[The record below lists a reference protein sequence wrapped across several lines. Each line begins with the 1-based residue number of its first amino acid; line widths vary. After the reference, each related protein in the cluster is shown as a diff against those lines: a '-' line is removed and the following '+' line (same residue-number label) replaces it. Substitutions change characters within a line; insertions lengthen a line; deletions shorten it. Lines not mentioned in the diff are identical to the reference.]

1 MIVDP
6 DCTNRKK
13 KPRVPDLDALILA
26 EVGKLAADP
35 SAFDS
40 LKDEPEED
48 RAEAVSDRQGE
59 VEKQIN
65 RLLNLY
71 QTGVVDLEE
80 LTPRLSDLKNERA
93 RLAAR
98 LEELEEE
105 TAGKLSKASAMEIAG
120 AFPAAVA
127 AGDPDDLRALIRALI
142 EKVTYDNGEM
152 VIYWKFN

>member
-1 MIVDP
+1 M
-6 DCTNRKK
+6 
-13 KPRVPDLDALILA
+13 
-26 EVGKLAADP
+26 
-35 SAFDS
+35 
-40 LKDEPEED
+40 
-48 RAEAVSDRQGE
+48 SDRQGE

-105 TAGKLSKASAMEIAG
+105 TAGKLSKASAMEIAE

-127 AGDPDDLRALIRALI
+127 TGDPDDLRALIRALI

-152 VIYWKFN
+152 TIYWKFN